1 MRRIASLV
9 VVVAV
14 LAAACSDGDV
24 AAPDTDE
31 PGSTVATVAP
41 DTTTTTT
48 LRPPPPTDPPERAE
62 PTIGDL
68 VIPCRPV
75 EPVALPERPGV
86 APDSVTIGT
95 GSDRGGLGTPGAGE
109 GIIEM
114 VEVLVDLCNANGGIA
129 GRDLRVIDYDA
140 AGAEAADRV
149 EEACGE
155 TVALVGVLFLQR
167 IETLLTAAACGL
179 PLFVAGTGL
188 VPTTPFALH
197 AHLVAYFN
205 DPENAAAVVLVG
217 PDTPLAAL
225 ARAERR
231 RAIEAGGG
239 ALTVVGEIAYPIDS
253 VPDWGR
259 ITGEARVL
267 GGGQVHIDGG
277 CASAVLPFVDAAER
291 AGWRPF
297 VVASAG
303 AYDEAC
309 LATPQ
314 PDRLLIEIP
323 FLPFEDGAAA
333 PATAAHA
340 ALLDGIGASRTGAG
354 LLAATEF
361 WRWASAA
368 EQCLVDLDPECWAS
382 ARAGQGDWTAGGV
395 HPVIDTEGRSE
406 GCAVV
411 LGVENGAFVRRLPA
425 DPGVYDCTPELSV
438 SLPAAG

>member
-9 VVVAV
+9 VVALLAV
-14 LAAACSDGDV
+14 ACSESDV
-24 AAPDTDE
+24 AAPETDE
-31 PGSTVATVAP
+31 VGATVATVAP
-41 DTTTTTT
+41 DATTTTT

-75 EPVALPERPGV
+75 ESVALPERPGV

-95 GSDRGGLGTPGAGE
+95 GSDRGGSGTPGAGE

-129 GRDLRVIDYDA
+129 GRDLRVVDYDA
-140 AGAEAADRV
+140 AGAEAVERV

-155 TVALVGVLFLQR
+155 AVALVGVLFLQR
-167 IETLLTAAACGL
+167 IETLLTAAGCGL
-179 PLFVAGTGL
+179 PLFAAGTGL

-197 AHLVAYFN
+197 AHLVAFFN
-205 DPENAAAVVLVG
+205 DPENAAAIVLVG

-239 ALTVVGEIAYPIDS
+239 ALAVVGEIAYPIDA

-259 ITGEARVL
+259 IAGQARAL
-267 GGGQVHIDGG
+267 GAGQVHLDGSCG
-277 CASAVLPFVDAAER
+277 QAVLPFTEVAER

-297 VVASAG
+297 VIGSAA
-303 AYDEAC
+303 AYDDAC
-309 LATPQ
+309 RSTPQ

-340 ALLDGIGASRTGAG
+340 ALLDGIGAPRTGAG

-368 EQCLVDLDPECWAS
+368 EQCLADFDPECWTS
-382 ARAGQGDWTAGGV
+382 ARAAQGDWTAGGL
-395 HPVIDTEGRSE
+395 HPALDADGRSE

-411 LGVENGAFVRRLPA
+411 LGVENGEFVRRLPA

-438 SLPAAG
+438 LLPAAG